1 MASILR
7 VNTLTDASSNNSVPI
22 ATVASGSAKAIG
34 TIDTDTDNSIDF
46 SFNIASY
53 TDRATGSLYGNFTNN
68 MGSATGYTVLGSPS
82 PVEPSTMN
90 TTNSNRTIIC
100 CADTAARFSSNGF
113 SDSDNTMRDLNAHSN
128 AVYGDLA

>member
-1 MASILR
+1 MSTIKVDTVQSSGGGA
-7 VNTLTDASSNNSVPI
+7 VTLTQQA
-22 ATVASGSAKAIG
+22 AAKAIG

-82 PVEPSTMN
+82 PVAPGTMN
-90 TTNSNRTIIC
+90 TTNSNRSIIC
-100 CADTAARFSSNGF
+100 SADTAARFSSNGF
-113 SDSDNTMRDLNAHSN
+113 SDSDNAKQDLHCHAN
-128 AVYGDLA
+128 AVFGDLA

>member
-1 MASILR
+1 MSTIKVDTVQSRGGGA
-7 VNTLTDASSNNSVPI
+7 VTLTQQA
-22 ATVASGSAKAIG
+22 AAKAIG

-68 MGSATGYTVLGSPS
+68 MGSAIGYTVLGAPS
-82 PVEPSTMN
+82 PVAPGTMN

-100 CADTAARFSSNGF
+100 SADTAARFSSNGF

>member
-1 MASILR
+1 MSTIKVDIVQSRGGGA
-7 VNTLTDASSNNSVPI
+7 VTLTQQA
-22 ATVASGSAKAIG
+22 AAKAIG

-100 CADTAARFSSNGF
+100 SADTAARFSSNGF

>member
-68 MGSATGYTVLGSPS
+68 MGSAIGYTVLGSPS
-82 PVEPSTMN
+82 PVAPGTMN

-100 CADTAARFSSNGF
+100 SADTAARFSSNGF

>member
-1 MASILR
+1 MSTIKVDTVQSSGGGA
-7 VNTLTDASSNNSVPI
+7 VTLTQQA
-22 ATVASGSAKAIG
+22 AAKAIG

-82 PVEPSTMN
+82 PVAPGTMN
-90 TTNSNRTIIC
+90 TTNSNRSIIC
-100 CADTAARFSSNGF
+100 SADTAARFSSNGF
-113 SDSDNTMRDLNAHSN
+113 SDSDNSKQDLHCHSN

>member
-22 ATVASGSAKAIG
+22 ATVANGSAKAVG

-53 TDRATGSLYGNFTNN
+53 TVRATGSLYGNFTNN
-68 MGSATGYTVLGSPS
+68 MGSATGYTVLGSGS

-90 TTNSNRTIIC
+90 TTNSNRTVIC
-100 CADTAARFSSNGF
+100 CADTAARFSSNAF
-113 SDSDNTMRDLNAHSN
+113 SDSDNTVRDLNAHSN

>member
-1 MASILR
+1 MSTIKVDTVQSRGGGA
-7 VNTLTDASSNNSVPI
+7 VTLTQQA
-22 ATVASGSAKAIG
+22 AAKAIG

-100 CADTAARFSSNGF
+100 SADTAARFSSNGF

>member
-68 MGSATGYTVLGSPS
+68 MGSAIGYTVLGSPS
-82 PVEPSTMN
+82 PVAPSTMN

-100 CADTAARFSSNGF
+100 SADTAARFSSNGF
-113 SDSDNTMRDLNAHSN
+113 SDSDNAMRDLHCHSN
-128 AVYGDLA
+128 AVFGDLA